1 MSNPMSYDRPPPA
14 FYIHV
19 WPEAP
24 YFIIFFFAF
33 SHRNLFG
40 TFEQLTGRIIGGHSL
55 YTWPGYYNESLRR
68 RVAKLMENA

>member
-1 MSNPMSYDRPPPA
+1 MCNPMGYDRPPPA

-33 SHRNLFG
+33 SRRNLFG
-40 TFEQLTGRIIGGHSL
+40 TFEIPLLGPCLFIVVSDHMT
-55 YTWPGYYNESLRR
+55 
-68 RVAKLMENA
+68 